1 MEPPPEKRITLDEDK
16 VDGAAA
22 DAADEPMSEGK
33 VDAVVEAMDED
44 KVDGAAAEA
53 AVEAKAPP
61 VLEDAGPSAPPLAKS
76 RAPPGGLKPWTH
88 EEILRMLRNEQ
99 DARIIKTSWG
109 VYIYICIY
117 LNCMRVY
124 IYIYICLYIILL
136 PSEFYLSVAEKV
148 PEDFIQSQTSWSM
161 NISP

>member
-99 DARIIKTSWG
+99 DAEE
-109 VYIYICIY
+109 
-117 LNCMRVY
+117 MRRGF
-124 IYIYICLYIILL
+124 ILL
-136 PSEFYLSVAEKV
+136 RPRLMALNSDK
-148 PEDFIQSQTSWSM
+148 
-161 NISP
+161 